1 MGKRHSSD
9 RHSSNKRS
17 DDTFDIS
24 SDSELLRSFIKQNTY
39 KLAPPIVPNPPKP
52 LKILEDRRTFHP
64 EKHVEPKRT
73 DGARPR
79 QVLRAER
86 SPSIS
91 RPHAAPHLSP
101 RIGLAQPSKVAMC
114 IRRKTRRE
122 VIFAKQK
129 TRKGAAARR
138 TRNQWSDLSC

>member
-1 MGKRHSSD
+1 MSRKRRENGSSK
-9 RHSSNKRS
+9 HGRS

-24 SDSELLRSFIKQNTY
+24 SDSELLRSFIKKNTFNPAPLLQP
-39 KLAPPIVPNPPKP
+39 LAPKP
-52 LKILEDRRTFHP
+52 LKLLEDRRAFHP
-64 EKHVEPKRT
+64 TKHVEPKT
-73 DGARPR
+73 VSARPR

-91 RPHAAPHLSP
+91 RPHAAPYLSP
-101 RIGLAQPSKVAMC
+101 RIGLAKPDQVAMC

-122 VIFAKQK
+122 VIFAKGK
-129 TRKGAAARR
+129 TRKGAGARR